1 LSSKYTGSGRRVAA
15 VFGLVTVSALVA
27 QLPMSSA
34 FAATQKTSTGLR
46 CTIVGTKHADHLR
59 GTSGKDV
66 ICGLG
71 GNDTIDGRGGNDVI
85 DGGTGNDTIVGGSG
99 NDTLIGGSGADK
111 LDGGTGSNTC
121 TTDSSDKKPVSC
133 GDTVKP
139 VIASWNVKSVDAA
152 TGVKTV
158 TATGRVTDSFS
169 GVKSV
174 RFELD
179 GPSNAV
185 YAQTAGRTAGSA
197 LDGTWTATITLP
209 ANAPVGAYKLAVS
222 AADVAGNSASV
233 NTSSTVTKAA
243 PAGDV
248 TKPVVVSWTVSA
260 TTVDTSTGPKAETV
274 SAHITDNLSGVKS
287 VQLELDGPGGAVYAQ
302 PATLKTGTALDGTWS
317 ATITMPAGAPAG
329 SYTVAATAV
338 DTAGNSIHVVS
349 ASPLVTQTNTGDVTA
364 PVAQDWTVAYKTT
377 LTGSLVAKVT
387 AHVTDD
393 FAGVKTVAFELDGPN
408 GVVYTVPATFS
419 ATDGTWTG
427 TITSPAN
434 APHGEYHLAITA
446 ADNAGNSHR
455 LDTTTHFEIS

>member
-1 LSSKYTGSGRRVAA
+1 MSSKHAGSGRRVAA
-15 VFGLVTVSALVA
+15 VFGLVTVTALVA
-27 QLPMSSA
+27 QLPMGSA
-34 FAATQKTSTGLR
+34 FGATQRTSTGLR

-59 GTSGKDV
+59 GTNGNDV

-85 DGGTGNDTIVGGSG
+85 DGGSGSDTITGGAG
-99 NDTLIGGSGADK
+99 NDTLIGGSGADR
-111 LDGGTGSNTC
+111 LDGGTGNNTC

-139 VIASWNVKSVDAA
+139 VIASWSVKSVDAA

-158 TATGRVTDSFS
+158 TATGRVTDGFS

-179 GPSNAV
+179 GPANAV

-209 ANAPVGAYKLAVS
+209 ANAPVGTYKLAVS
-222 AADVAGNSASV
+222 AADVAGNSART
-233 NTSSTVTKAA
+233 NTSTTVTKAA
-243 PAGDV
+243 PAADV

-274 SAHITDNLSGVKS
+274 SARVADDLSGVKS
-287 VQLELDGPGGAVYAQ
+287 VQLELDGPGGVVYAQ
-302 PATLKTGTALDGTWS
+302 PASLKTGTALDGTWS
-317 ATITMPAGAPAG
+317 AAITMPAGAPAG

-338 DTAGNSIHVVS
+338 DVAGNSNHVVS
-349 ASPLVTQTNTGDVTA
+349 SSPLVTQTNAGDVTA
-364 PVAQDWTVAYKTT
+364 PVAQDWTVEYRTT
-377 LTGSLVAKVT
+377 LTGSLIAKVT
-387 AHVTDD
+387 AHITDD
-393 FAGVKTVAFELDGPN
+393 FSGVKTVTFILDGPN
-408 GVVYTVPATFS
+408 AVVYSVPATFN
-419 ATDGTWTG
+419 AADGTWTG

-434 APHGEYHLAITA
+434 APSGEYRLAITA

-455 LDTTTHFEIS
+455 LDTPTHFEIG